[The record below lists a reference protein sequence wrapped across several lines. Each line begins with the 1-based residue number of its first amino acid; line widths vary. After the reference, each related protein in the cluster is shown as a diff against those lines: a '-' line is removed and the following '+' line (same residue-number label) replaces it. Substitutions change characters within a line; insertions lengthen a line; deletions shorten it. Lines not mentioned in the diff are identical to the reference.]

1 MKKNE
6 TIKDIRYDAGS
17 RIATVEQVVT
27 KADDYAE
34 VGNLYFRL
42 SDLYRRLE
50 ADIDEGERTALEK
63 DLTAVRLEL
72 DKYLGYLEGYD
83 E

>member
-50 ADIDEGERTALEK
+50 TDIDEGERAALEK
-63 DLTAVRLEL
+63 DLAAVRLEL

>member
-6 TIKDIRYDAGS
+6 TIKNIAYEGGN

-34 VGNLYFRL
+34 VGNLYYRMA
-42 SDLYRRLE
+42 DLYRRMDM
-50 ADIDEGERTALEK
+50 DISDEERAAVEK
-63 DLTAVRLEL
+63 DMKLVREEL
-72 DKYLGYLEGYD
+72 DKYLGYLEGYGV
-83 E
+83 

>member
-50 ADIDEGERTALEK
+50 ADIDEGELAALEK
-63 DLTAVRLEL
+63 DMATVRLEL
-72 DKYLGYLEGYD
+72 EKYLGYLEGYD